1 MDAAVQRY
9 LDVFAQV
16 SRRRGGAAPA
26 SQEAL
31 P

>member
-1 MDAAVQRY
+1 VQRY

-16 SRRRGGAAPA
+16 LQRRGGAAPA